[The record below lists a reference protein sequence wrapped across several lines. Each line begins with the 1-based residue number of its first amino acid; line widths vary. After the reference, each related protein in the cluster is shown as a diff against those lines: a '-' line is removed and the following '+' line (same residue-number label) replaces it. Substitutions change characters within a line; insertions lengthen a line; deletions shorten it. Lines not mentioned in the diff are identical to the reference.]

1 MLFAGLLLLFRYVGT
16 GRGAPA
22 PAELQRYIQA
32 QESLRVLL
40 SRLDGLFDESEQGEL
55 QNSLQQLS
63 AAITHWSL
71 ATDPKS
77 DLFYQ
82 AQRSCAMTMVRIRTS
97 LDGVKWI
104 ERLWVKP
111 GGQAAAARVRQRWP
125 NAGGVLLLRVG
136 REDLPGDAI
145 PLFVHAEYDLSK
157 VSEASLELPPAPL
170 TYVVATF
177 SNAAGESTHFPLS
190 LVRGEV
196 KLAAVDLDVQVPPTG
211 TLKVTIVDAATGLA
225 TAAVAGVYA
234 PDNQLMVP
242 ADALR
247 FDDGGAYYTSGQARP
262 NVQAHYWP
270 GSSKQHK
277 VFFTAGQFS
286 LTLRQGNYVL
296 IAGKGMEYLPVRKS
310 VAVRAGATE
319 SQWVVLNRWID
330 MPARGWYSGDGHVH
344 YERRDRE
351 ADRRLLL
358 WASAE
363 DVHLVNVLRMGD
375 AREIYYPQYSFG
387 QAGRVLAGN
396 YAIVPG
402 QEDPRTNVMGHS
414 LELNLQAP
422 VRFADQY
429 YLYDLVFDEVR
440 RQGGLVGYPHIYR
453 PPIGGYWVARDMTL
467 NIAHQRAD
475 FAEFCEYGDIGEE
488 LYYEFLNL
496 GFPLAASAG
505 SDVPYG
511 NTIGT
516 SRVYAYTGNRF
527 SPDAWFAA
535 LREGHTF
542 VTNGPMLEF
551 TVNGQIPG
559 TEIHAK
565 AGDRL
570 RIKAA
575 AYGNSVL
582 PGHLEVVEQGE
593 VIHSA
598 QPLSQQARELS
609 VEFTIAAQHS
619 TWIAARCYG
628 AHTTPVYVKVGEE
641 RFWKR
646 SQIGALIARRLEQ
659 LQEVRQLIREGIP
672 DGHAGGWDNPATF
685 HKVAAQ
691 LEKRVK
697 EARAI
702 YEGLLMQSK
711 HTSSPQ

>member
-1 MLFAGLLLLFRYVGT
+1 MRLPLIPREIEKSKRA
-16 GRGAPA
+16 AP
-22 PAELQRYIQA
+22 
-32 QESLRVLL
+32 
-40 SRLDGLFDESEQGEL
+40 
-55 QNSLQQLS
+55 
-63 AAITHWSL
+63 
-71 ATDPKS
+71 
-77 DLFYQ
+77 
-82 AQRSCAMTMVRIRTS
+82 
-97 LDGVKWI
+97 
-104 ERLWVKP
+104 
-111 GGQAAAARVRQRWP
+111 
-125 NAGGVLLLRVG
+125 
-136 REDLPGDAI
+136 
-145 PLFVHAEYDLSK
+145 
-157 VSEASLELPPAPL
+157 
-170 TYVVATF
+170 
-177 SNAAGESTHFPLS
+177 AGESTHFPMS
-190 LVRGEV
+190 LVSGGV
-196 KLAAVDLDVQVPPTG
+196 KLAGVDLDVEVPPNG
-211 TLKVTIVDAATGLA
+211 TLRVTIVDAETGLV

-234 PDNQLMVP
+234 PDNQLMAP
-242 ADALR
+242 ANALR
-247 FDDGGAYYTSGQARP
+247 FDDGGAYYTSGQVRP

-277 VFFTAGQFS
+277 VFFTAGHFS
-286 LTLRQGNYVL
+286 LTLHQGNYVL

-310 VAVRAGATE
+310 VAVKAGATE
-319 SQWVVLNRWID
+319 SQRVVLNRWID

-344 YERRDRE
+344 YERRNRE
-351 ADRRLLL
+351 ADRRLML

-387 QAGRVLAGN
+387 TAGRVLSGN

-429 YLYDLVFDEVR
+429 YLFDLVFDEVR

-467 NIAHQRAD
+467 NIPHQRAD

-516 SRVYAYTGNRF
+516 SRVYAYTGDRF
-527 SPDAWFAA
+527 SHDDWFTA
-535 LREGHTF
+535 LRKGHTF

-551 TVNGQIPG
+551 TVNGHIPG
-559 TEIHAK
+559 AEIHAR
-565 AGDRL
+565 AGERL
-570 RIKAA
+570 HIKAA
-575 AYGNSVL
+575 AYGNPVL

-593 VIHSA
+593 VIRSA
-598 QPLSQQARELS
+598 QVASRQAKEIS
-609 VEFTIAAQHS
+609 VEFTIPVQHS

-646 SQIGALIARRLEQ
+646 SQIEALTARRLEQ
-659 LQEVRQLIREGIP
+659 LQEIDQLIREGIP
-672 DGHAGGWDNPATF
+672 EGHAGGWDNPATF
-685 HKVAAQ
+685 HKGAAE
-691 LEKRVK
+691 LEKRVQ

-702 YEGLLMQSK
+702 YEGLLRQSK
-711 HTSSPQ
+711 HASPGQ